1 MINKPYSE
9 YKDVFILSF
18 ISIIAGI
25 IIGIIDTVFGKVLI
39 EITEFRDANPLM
51 LIPFLSI
58 AGIFIIYTYSKIGKN
73 SIKGMSLIFESVHG
87 EEEGIPKRLVP
98 LVMLT
103 TWITHLFGGSAGR
116 EGVAVQ
122 IGATV
127 ADIAGS
133 RLKIK
138 NAKKI
143 MLITGMAAGFAGLFQ
158 TPIAA
163 VFFALEVLTVG
174 IIEYKA
180 LIPSVVASFTAS
192 FTSHF
197 LGLEKFSFNLNS
209 SIEVTPDFIFKMIL
223 IGIIFGIVGGA
234 FAHFLSKGKKYL
246 SYKIENPIK
255 RIFIIGIFLSI
266 VLLLLHMGRYSGLG
280 TNLISKSF
288 NGEQIYNYDWILKFI
303 LTIITLSAGFQGGE
317 VTPLFSIGA
326 SLGVVLALVLGMPVE
341 FVAAL
346 GYAAVFGSATNT
358 FLAPIFIGAEV
369 FGYQYMPYFFIICTI
384 AYFFNGSKSIYAAQK
399 NLEQADNLKE
409 I

>member
-73 SIKGMSLIFESVHG
+73 SIKGMSLIFESAHG

-223 IGIIFGIVGGA
+223 IGIICGIVGGA
-234 FAHFLSKGKKYL
+234 FAHFLSQGKKYL
-246 SYKIENPIK
+246 SYKI
-255 RIFIIGIFLSI
+255 
-266 VLLLLHMGRYSGLG
+266 
-280 TNLISKSF
+280 
-288 NGEQIYNYDWILKFI
+288 
-303 LTIITLSAGFQGGE
+303 
-317 VTPLFSIGA
+317 
-326 SLGVVLALVLGMPVE
+326 
-341 FVAAL
+341 
-346 GYAAVFGSATNT
+346 
-358 FLAPIFIGAEV
+358 
-369 FGYQYMPYFFIICTI
+369 
-384 AYFFNGSKSIYAAQK
+384 
-399 NLEQADNLKE
+399 LKE
-409 I
+409 REIL

>member
-1 MINKPYSE
+1 MINKLYSD
-9 YKDVFILSF
+9 YRDLIVLSFFSILS
-18 ISIIAGI
+18 GI
-25 IIGIIDTVFGKVLI
+25 VIGAIDTVFGKVLI
-39 EITEFRDANPLM
+39 EITDFRDANPLM

-58 AGIFIIYTYSKIGKN
+58 AGVFIIYIYTKFGKN
-73 SIKGMSLIFESVHG
+73 SIKGMSLIFQNAHG
-87 EEEGIPKRLVP
+87 EEDNIPKRLVP
-98 LVMLT
+98 LVMIT

-127 ADIAGS
+127 ADTVGS

-138 NAKKI
+138 DAKKI
-143 MLITGMAAGFAGLFQ
+143 MIITGMAAGFAGLFQ

-180 LIPSVVASFTAS
+180 LITALIASFVAS
-192 FTSHF
+192 FTSHS

-209 SIEVTPDFIFKMIL
+209 SIEVNPLFILKLIL

-246 SYKIENPIK
+246 GGKIESPMK
-255 RIFIIGIFLSI
+255 RIFIVGVFLSV
-266 VLLLLHMGRYSGLG
+266 VLILLHMGRYSGLG

-288 NGEQIYNYDWILKFI
+288 NGGKIYSYDWILKLI

-326 SLGVVLALVLGMPVE
+326 SLGVVLALVLGLPVE

-358 FLAPIFIGAEV
+358 FIAPVFIGAEV
-369 FGYQYMPYFFIICTI
+369 FGYEYIPYFFVICAI
-384 AYFFNGSKSIYAAQK
+384 AYFFNGNKSIYTAQK
-399 NLEQADNLKE
+399 NVE
-409 I
+409 